1 MQIRNIVS
9 LILNKNKDTTQQGI
23 KIKLEDKIL
32 KTHQLDDC

>member
-9 LILNKNKDTTQQGI
+9 LILNKNKDTTQEGI
-23 KIKLEDKIL
+23 KIKLKDKIK